1 MTGLMTNRTNDR
13 LTSMEDTYRKIN
25 HGHRRWDSFT
35 KGHHKTTSTIGHR
48 REITT
53 ETWTDGMDNTKTLF
67 TSSSG
72 TSNGRSRT
80 KTKRILWSAEVTGI
94 GTSPKRKVDPS
105 RRSSRYS
112 AVLQVTR
119 TRPLLRNCKAS
130 IFCASRALSNC
141 GATSD
146 IPRFFWISD
155 GKCSTTL
162 LPKAIS
168 AKLKVKQLKTFHTT
182 CLKSVR

>member
-1 MTGLMTNRTNDR
+1 MTGLMANRTNDR
-13 LTSMEDTYRKIN
+13 
-25 HGHRRWDSFT
+25 
-35 KGHHKTTSTIGHR
+35 
-48 REITT
+48 REITK
-53 ETWTDGMDNTKTLF
+53 ETWTDGMDNAKTLKDGLHIVVGDF
-67 TSSSG
+67 EWK
-72 TSNGRSRT
+72 SRT
-80 KTKRILWSAEVTGI
+80 KTKRILWSAAVTGI

-112 AVLQVTR
+112 LVLQVTR
-119 TRPLLRNCKAS
+119 TRPLLRNCTAS

-155 GKCSTTL
+155 GKCST
-162 LPKAIS
+162 KAIS
-168 AKLKVKQLKTFHTT
+168 AKLKVKRFKTFHTT